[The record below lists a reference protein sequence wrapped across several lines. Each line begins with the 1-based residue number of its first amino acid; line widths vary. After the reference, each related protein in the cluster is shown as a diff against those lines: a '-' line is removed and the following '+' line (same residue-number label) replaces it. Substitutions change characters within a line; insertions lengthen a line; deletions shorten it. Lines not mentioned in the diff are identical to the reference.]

1 MGRLERLARLR
12 EMDLPA
18 SLPSALSGL
27 DVRRLARLRQLGF
40 LPPWAG
46 GPLPAQRLRRPP
58 VAVSVLAVAA
68 GALAVGA
75 VAIGSIAIGAV
86 AIGRLRLKEARIE
99 RLVVD
104 DLTVT
109 RLHRPEAAEAAG
121 DEAGEPAPEARVP
134 DA

>member
-12 EMDLPA
+12 EMDLPVA
-18 SLPSALSGL
+18 LPTAMGGL
-27 DVRRLARLRQLGF
+27 DVRRLMRLRRLGF
-40 LPPWAG
+40 LPPWVGA
-46 GPLPAQRLRRPP
+46 PPPALRARRPR

-68 GALAVGA
+68 GALAIGA
-75 VAIGSIAIGAV
+75 VAIGSLAIGAV

-109 RLHRPEAAEAAG
+109 RLHRPEAAAE
-121 DEAGEPAPEARVP
+121 ESEPVPEAQVP

>member
-12 EMDLPA
+12 EMDLPMA
-18 SLPSALSGL
+18 LPSAMGGL
-27 DVRRLARLRQLGF
+27 DVRRLARLRRLGF
-40 LPPWAG
+40 PPPWVGRPPSAV
-46 GPLPAQRLRRPP
+46 RVRRPP
-58 VAVSVLAVAA
+58 AVSVLAVAA
-68 GALAVGA
+68 GALAIGA

-109 RLHRPEAAEAAG
+109 RLHRPEEAAAEA
-121 DEAGEPAPEARVP
+121 EPATEAKVP